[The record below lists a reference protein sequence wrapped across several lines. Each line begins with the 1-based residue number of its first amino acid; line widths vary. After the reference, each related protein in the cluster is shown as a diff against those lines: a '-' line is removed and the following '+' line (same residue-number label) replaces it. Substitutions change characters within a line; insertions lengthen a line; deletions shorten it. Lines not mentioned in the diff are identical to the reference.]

1 MSIDLLHRINASERR
16 FRRGRGVVEEMA
28 VDKAPDE
35 EEEMEI
41 RKRGSNIGSDYLG
54 YYEDEWGKR
63 NASHVLFSELV
74 DQFKEL

>member
-16 FRRGRGVVEEMA
+16 FRRGRGVIEEMA
-28 VDKAPDE
+28 VDKVPDE

-41 RKRGSNIGSDYLG
+41 RKRGGRQAYSYSGD
-54 YYEDEWGKR
+54 
-63 NASHVLFSELV
+63 FV